1 MSDSESGR
9 SCGRS
14 TFQRSGAK
22 DGDGERSRIYRKW
35 LRSVSLM
42 GGLAA

>member
-14 TFQRSGAK
+14 TFQRSAAR
-22 DGDGERSRIYRKW
+22 DGDGERSRIYKKW
-35 LRSVSLM
+35 SRSVSQM